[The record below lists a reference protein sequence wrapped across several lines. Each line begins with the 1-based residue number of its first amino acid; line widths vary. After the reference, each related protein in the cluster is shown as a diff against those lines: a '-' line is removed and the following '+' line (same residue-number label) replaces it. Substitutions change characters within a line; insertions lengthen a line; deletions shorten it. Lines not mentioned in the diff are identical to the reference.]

1 MVAQVLPHLTN
12 GLSREHMFDQGDQE
26 IYTGHDRQTEHTP
39 SNSSSESNS
48 VNSAGLPA
56 GLDAPKTPPNRR
68 TKPQRASPTPAAYT
82 FDDDD
87 EFYPGTDQQLEKNT
101 R

>member
-1 MVAQVLPHLTN
+1 
-12 GLSREHMFDQGDQE
+12 MFEPGDQK
-26 IYTGHDRQTEHTP
+26 IYTEHDRQSEHTP

-48 VNSAGLPA
+48 VNSAGLSA

-68 TKPQRASPTPAAYT
+68 NKPQRASPTPAAYT

-87 EFYPGTDQQLEKNT
+87 EFYPGTDQQLK
-101 R
+101 RSAR